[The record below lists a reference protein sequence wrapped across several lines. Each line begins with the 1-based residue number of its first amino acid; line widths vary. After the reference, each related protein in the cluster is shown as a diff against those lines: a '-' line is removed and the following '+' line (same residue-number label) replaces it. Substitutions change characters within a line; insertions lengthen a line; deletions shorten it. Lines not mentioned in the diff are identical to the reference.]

1 MNSLMLLKYLLPLI
15 FLIGCGKSSSDHNSK
30 NLSDIMPAWSCNKD
44 FRVLPSY
51 TNTKNYL
58 AFENFG
64 AGGIGRCRGHSIVS
78 QSMEMLAKFE
88 PLLPHPCRNQD
99 EYQCYNTMYDL
110 ITKILKG
117 SIQTIGGFDSLYT
130 FSKDPEAQRVLRLK
144 VASISH
150 RYSATDSPLESYE
163 YGSDNSNVFYD
174 IIRRV
179 KFRHRPYVGIL
190 GKYRIGNHALIA
202 YKLQYLQKKPT
213 ICVRDP
219 NIVISGEPYENC
231 QNYLY
236 LKNDEIFYHQI
247 NIDRDE
253 ELLSAS
259 LQTDEDDRVQSY
271 INIHYKSC
279 RSLK

>member
-1 MNSLMLLKYLLPLI
+1 MFLKYLLPLI
-15 FLIGCGKSSSDHNSK
+15 FIAGCGKSSSDHNSK
-30 NLSDIMPAWSCNKD
+30 NLSDSMPAWSCNKD

-51 TNTKNYL
+51 TNKKNYL

-64 AGGIGRCRGHSIVS
+64 SNGIGRCRGHSIVS
-78 QSMEMLAKFE
+78 QTMEMLAKFN
-88 PLLPHPCRNQD
+88 PRLPHPCQNLD
-99 EYQCYNTMYDL
+99 EYECYNTMYEL
-110 ITKILKG
+110 ITKILNG

-130 FSKDPEAQRVLRLK
+130 FSQDPEAQRVLKLK

-150 RYSATDSPLESYE
+150 RYSASDSPLESYE
-163 YGSDNSNVFYD
+163 YGSDNTNVFYD
-174 IIRRV
+174 VIRRV
-179 KFRHRPYVGIL
+179 KLRHRPYIGIL
-190 GKYRIGNHALIA
+190 GKFRIGNHALVA
-202 YKLQYLQKKPT
+202 YKLQYLQKIPT

-219 NIVISGEPYENC
+219 NIVITDKPYENC

-236 LKNDEIFYHQI
+236 LKNNEIFYHQI

-259 LQTDEDDRVQSY
+259 LQTDEDERVQNY

-279 RSLK
+279 RSLR